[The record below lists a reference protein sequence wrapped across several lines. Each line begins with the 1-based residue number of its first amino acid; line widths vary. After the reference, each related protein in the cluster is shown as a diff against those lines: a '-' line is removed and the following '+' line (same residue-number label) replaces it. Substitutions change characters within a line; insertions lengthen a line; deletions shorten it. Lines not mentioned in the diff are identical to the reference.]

1 MYKIEKGKLYKNG
14 KATFCLGQSY
24 YPSFNPTK
32 FPVPPEGDRMGEMV
46 KDLKGMA
53 DMGFNHVRFAALGQV
68 TAELQVK
75 TPFIDAMT
83 REAEKNGMSVSI
95 REQGFS
101 VNLRGFTDADMVD
114 WNGAAPAYK
123 WFDFIR
129 STLHH
134 PGILED
140 NRAYGAAVAKH
151 YEAFPNVVAYQIYN
165 EPHFPG
171 NTMFDYHPATI
182 EAYRKWLV
190 EQGELT
196 AEEAEN
202 YEPPRGRKE
211 QSPRMWALWRIF
223 SRDSI
228 TNFLDNAN
236 MGSKAGSSLPT
247 YTCYTGAPV
256 GKGNVYKG
264 CDLFANAR
272 SMDIAGYT
280 SYYHACGQEYYL
292 LNLQTDTMQC
302 AAQLGGTQSWC
313 IELDS
318 RTYIPTFIYTRGT
331 YTVLGSGC
339 KGIVFY
345 QWRGDYPAPGVPFPN
360 SCGLLNYDGTKTANY
375 ENGAKV
381 NGFILAH
388 NDLLMGAEKVHEG
401 VGILYSDY
409 AAFYSDALDNED
421 KTPADKP
428 YRNTFTA
435 ANNSIYRQLRK
446 AGISVSIVDEK
457 GLEENPFGIRV
468 LLIPA
473 FTKLSPQEK
482 AAVLRFR
489 EKGGKVYHEEE
500 WGFRIFDGKD
510 RTYEEKVFWYKLRA
524 KDVLEAEG
532 LCPMV
537 QSLNAD
543 VAVQLLQG
551 KDYTLAVLTHIAPM
565 EKTTD
570 VTLQVNIPFT
580 SAEFKDI
587 DGEKPVTVEGNT
599 VTVRNL
605 TNGGILV
612 IKN

>member
-1 MYKIEKGKLYKNG
+1 MYKIENGFLYKDG
-14 KATFCLGQSY
+14 KPTFCLGESY

-32 FPVPPEGDRMGEMV
+32 FPVPEDGDRIGEMK

-68 TAELQVK
+68 TQDLQVN

-83 REAEKNGMSVSI
+83 EEAAKNGLSVSI

-101 VNLRGFTDADMVD
+101 VNLRGFTDGDMVD
-114 WNGAAPAYK
+114 WEGNAPQYK

-140 NRAYGAAVAKH
+140 NRVYAAAVAEHFEK
-151 YEAFPNVVAYQIYN
+151 FPNVIAYQIYN
-165 EPHFPG
+165 EPHFPSG
-171 NTMFDYHPATI
+171 GMYDYHPETI
-182 EAYRKWLV
+182 QVYRKWLV
-190 EQGELT
+190 EKGVLT
-196 AEEAEN
+196 AQEAEN

-223 SRDSI
+223 ARDSI
-228 TNFLDNAN
+228 TKFLDNADL
-236 MGSKAGSSLPT
+236 GSKEGSALPT
-247 YTCYTGAPV
+247 FTCYTGGPV
-256 GKGNVYKG
+256 GKQNVYKG

-280 SYYHACGQEYYL
+280 TYYHACGQEYYL
-292 LNLQTDTMQC
+292 LNLQVDTMQC
-302 AAQLGGTQSWC
+302 AARLGGTQSWC

-318 RTYIPTFIYTRGT
+318 RTYIPPFIYTRGT

-345 QWRGDYPAPGVPFPN
+345 QWRGDYPAPGVPHPN

-381 NGFILAH
+381 NRFIIDH

-409 AAFYSDALDNED
+409 AAFYCDAIDNPD
-421 KTPADKP
+421 KSLSTQPCH
-428 YRNTFTA
+428 NSFTT
-435 ANNSIYRQLRK
+435 ANNGIYRQLRQ
-446 AGISVSIVDEK
+446 AGVSVSIVDGQ

-468 LLIPA
+468 LFIPD
-473 FTKLSPQEK
+473 FTKLSPEEQET
-482 AAVLRFR
+482 VVRFR
-489 EKGGKVYHEEE
+489 EKGGKVYQEEG
-500 WGFRIFDGKD
+500 WGFRIFDGRV

-524 KDVLEAEG
+524 KDVLEVEG
-532 LCPMV
+532 ILPKVRSLHEDV
-537 QSLNAD
+537 Q
-543 VAVQLLQG
+543 VQLLEG
-551 KDYTLAVLTHIAPM
+551 KDYTLAVLTSLAITEREA
-565 EKTTD
+565 D
-570 VTLQVNIPFT
+570 VTLQVNIPFA
-580 SAEFKDI
+580 SAVFRDI
-587 DGEKPVTVEGNT
+587 DGEKPVTVDGNKIT
-599 VTVRNL
+599 IQNV
-605 TNGGILV
+605 TNGGIL
-612 IKN
+612 IFR

>member
-1 MYKIEKGKLYKNG
+1 MYKIENGKLYRDG
-14 KATFCLGQSY
+14 KETFCLGQSY

-53 DMGFNHVRFAALGQV
+53 DMGFNHVRFAALGEV
-68 TAELQVK
+68 TADLQVN

-83 REAEKNGMSVSI
+83 EEAQKNDMSVSI

-114 WNGAAPAYK
+114 WNGAAPVYK

-140 NRAYGAAVAKH
+140 NRVYAAALAKH
-151 YEAFPNVVAYQIYN
+151 YAQFPNVIAYQIYN
-165 EPHFPG
+165 EPHFPSG
-171 NTMFDYHPATI
+171 GMYDYHPETI
-182 EAYRKWLV
+182 KVYRKWLV
-190 EQGELT
+190 EAGEMT

-272 SMDIAGYT
+272 SMDIAGFT

-345 QWRGDYPAPGVPFPN
+345 QWRGDYPAPGVPHPN

-381 NGFILAH
+381 NRFIMDH
-388 NDLLMGAEKVHEG
+388 NDLLMGAQKVHEG
-401 VGILYSDY
+401 VGILVSDY

-421 KTPADKP
+421 KSPEEKP
-428 YRNTFTA
+428 FRNSFTA
-435 ANNSIYRQLRK
+435 ANNGIYRQLRQ
-446 AGISVSIVDEK
+446 AGVSVSIVDRQ

-473 FTKLSPQEK
+473 FTKLSAQEQ
-482 AAVLRFR
+482 ATVIRFR
-489 EKGGKVYHEEE
+489 GKGGKVYHEEE

-524 KDVLEAEG
+524 KDVLEVEG
-532 LCPMV
+532 IVPKV
-537 QSLNAD
+537 QSTHPD
-543 VAVQLLQG
+543 VQVQLLQG
-551 KDYTLAVLTHIAPM
+551 QGYTLAVLTSLAIT
-565 EKTTD
+565 ERETD
-570 VTLQVNIPFT
+570 VTLQVNIPFET
-580 SAEFKDI
+580 AVFRDI
-587 DGEKPVTVEGNT
+587 DGEKPVTVQGNQ
-599 VTVRNL
+599 VTIHDL

-612 IKN
+612 LR